1 MLLIGSCIMS
11 RVLPIKRK
19 HQKVDLTKQKVL
31 YVVDVK
37 LKSTDAVENTKKAPE
52 QVVIN
57 YSETN

>member
-1 MLLIGSCIMS
+1 MS